1 MLFQPS
7 NISPDEINSSGTVD
21 LTKPLTI
28 SWQVNGDSAMLAYQ
42 IVFYANDTAST
53 QKYDTGKVL
62 LTTPFWGVNYAGQT
76 QFFAVTIPAAT
87 LNTSGITNGSEYKF
101 IITQWWSASDSV
113 AQSTASLIVGRST
126 PSVSISA
133 ISSPLTGYSY
143 SFTGSYSQAQGDALA
158 WVRWRIC
165 EVDSDG
171 NRQDPFLDTGKIYG
185 TGELRVDYSGFLN
198 DTSYSIIL
206 DVETAGGMDAT
217 SGWVDFNVEYEVSE
231 DSGGQ
236 ASACQTSDGCVLIT
250 WAQIETTQGYDIY
263 RRTSGQSNL
272 EKIATVSRTVGE
284 IRDWSACSGQQYTY
298 YVFPTGPLAYL
309 SRAAVTNAVNVQFWM
324 WNIIEASPNAD
335 GTYSAIATYF
345 FRFGSGGVAEG
356 QFSNNNSPTLQ
367 KNFTRYPTRQPET
380 PNYLTGSVG
389 GFIGKIGSDI
399 TYSDTLAQARAL
411 RNLSTSENA
420 LFLRDPKGHFL
431 NIHTNQP
438 VTVSVD
444 HKSTAMP
451 QTVTIGWA
459 EVGETT
465 GIKIISTPE
474 DTFWPVDS
482 VIFTTVTVDPSSGQL
497 IWTTEENYETGSV
510 LSLSDGQLIQT
521 TGEGYIVAGLEITDT
536 NKLQATVNVGG

>member
-21 LTKPLTI
+21 LTQPLDI
-28 SWQVNGDSAMLAYQ
+28 SWQVNGDSPMLAYQ
-42 IVFYANDTAST
+42 IVFYANDSSST

-62 LTTPFWGVNYAGQT
+62 LTTPFWGVNYAGET
-76 QFFAVTIPAAT
+76 QFYTVTIPKAT
-87 LNTSGITNGSEYKF
+87 LSANGITNGAEYKF
-101 IITQWWSASDSV
+101 IITQWWSGADSV
-113 AQSTASLIVGRST
+113 TQSTASLFLGR
-126 PSVSISA
+126 
-133 ISSPLTGYSY
+133 
-143 SFTGSYSQAQGDALA
+143 DALA

-165 EVDSDG
+165 EVDSEG
-171 NRQDPFLDTGKIYG
+171 NRGDAFVDTGKIYG

-206 DVETAGGMDAT
+206 DVQTVNGVDAS
-217 SGWVDFNVEYEVSE
+217 SGWVDFHVEYEVSE
-231 DSGGQ
+231 DSVGS
-236 ASACQTSDGCVLIT
+236 ASACQTSDGSVLVT

-263 RRTSGQSNL
+263 RRTTGQSNL
-272 EKIATVSRTVGE
+272 EKIVTVGRTVGE
-284 IRDWSACSGQQYTY
+284 IRDWSACSGQEYTY

-309 SRAAVTNAVNVQFWM
+309 TAAIVTNAVKVQFWM
-324 WNIIEASPNAD
+324 WNIIEATPNAD
-335 GTYSAIATYF
+335 GTYTAVASYF

-389 GFIGKIGSDI
+389 GYIGKIGKDA

-411 RNLSTSENA
+411 RNLSTSENT

-444 HKSTAMP
+444 HKSVTMP
-451 QTVTIGWA
+451 QTVTVSWV
-459 EVGETT
+459 EVGDAT
-465 GIKIISTPE
+465 GLKIINSPE
-474 DTFWPVDS
+474 ATFWPSDAI
-482 VIFTTVTVDPSSGQL
+482 IFTSIKVDPSTGRL
-497 IWTTEENYETGSV
+497 IWTTEDDYELGSV
-510 LSLSDGQLIQT
+510 LSLKNGRLIQT
-521 TGEGYIVAGLEITDT
+521 TTDGFTVAGLEIIDGNT
-536 NKLQATVNVGG
+536 LQATSNVGG